1 MSKTVSDIIGTE
13 PMKILWVLPDE
24 KLISVVKKMMHS
36 HVGCMLVQQDDKYMG
51 IVTEH
56 DVTRCLARCENIY
69 EVKVSDIMSHKLRF
83 VEPGDTLEH
92 AAQVM
97 RKKGI
102 RHLPVF
108 DGSQLIYVLSIRDLA
123 FAEVDDLQ
131 GEIKVLSDYIS
142 AS

>member
-1 MSKTVSDIIGTE
+1 
-13 PMKILWVLPDE
+13 
-24 KLISVVKKMMHS
+24 MMHS
-36 HVGCMLVQQDDKYMG
+36 HVGCMLVKDDDKYKG

-97 RKKGI
+97 SAKGI

-108 DGSQLIYVLSIRDLA
+108 DGSQLIYVLSIRNLA
-123 FAEVDDLQ
+123 FAEIEDLK
-131 GEIKVLSDYIS
+131 GEVKVLSDYVT